1 MIIFLLSLIGPRVA
15 LGAVWL
21 FTGFIGRTFDNTFV
35 PVLGFLFF
43 PWTTLVYVLWHD
55 GTGMSG
61 IGWFFVA
68 LGFLADVSSYGAASR
83 RR

>member
-1 MIIFLLSLIGPRVA
+1 
-15 LGAVWL
+15 
-21 FTGFIGRTFDNTFV
+21 
-35 PVLGFLFF
+35 VLGFLFF

-68 LGFLADVSSYGAASR
+68 LGFLADVSSYRAASR